1 MTQAGAKPAL
11 LFDLTLNDEQRITRE
26 TMQRF
31 AETVIKPQTR
41 QIDES
46 SQMSVDLL
54 QQAHELGIT
63 LLPVPEDLGGAGSP
77 RSPVSNVL
85 IAEDLG
91 KGDMGVALHILAPLG
106 FVNLLIDQG
115 SEAQKAK
122 YLPIFA
128 GESFVPAT
136 VAISEPR
143 ATSDVHALQTKAVKD
158 GGAFVLNGVKGMV
171 PLATTAEHFAII
183 AEVDGEGPQ
192 TFLVEKGAQGLT
204 TEAQDYLGL
213 HALGLGLVKLENV
226 RVDASAKLG
235 EGEKTFDYQR
245 LIDLSHLGACAAA
258 LGTAQA
264 LLEHVTQYANER
276 IAFGEPISHRQAV
289 AFMVA
294 NIAIELDG
302 MRLMVWRAAAQAEN
316 GLDFHRQAHLTYIN
330 CAERMMQVGTDGV
343 QILGGAGF
351 LREYFEE
358 MWYRNLRGLAVLEGC
373 FNI

>member
-1 MTQAGAKPAL
+1 MTQPGAKPAHP
-11 LFDLTLNDEQRITRE
+11 FDLTLTDEQRITRE

-31 AETVIKPQTR
+31 AETVIKPQAR
-41 QIDES
+41 AIDES
-46 SQMSVDLL
+46 GEIPADLL

-63 LLPVPEDLGGAGSP
+63 LLPVPEEHGGAGSP

-91 KGDMGVALHILAPLG
+91 KGDMGLALHLLAPLG

-115 SEAQKAK
+115 SAAQQAK
-122 YLPIFA
+122 YLPTFA

-136 VAISEPR
+136 VAIAEPR
-143 ATSDVHALQTKAVKD
+143 ATADVHTLQTKAVAEGD
-158 GGAFVLNGVKGMV
+158 AYVLNGVKSMV
-171 PLATTAEHFAII
+171 PLAATAEHFAVV
-183 AEVDGEGPQ
+183 AEVDGTGPQ
-192 TFLVEKGAQGLT
+192 VFLVDKGAQGLST
-204 TEAQDYLGL
+204 QAQGYLGL
-213 HALGLGLVKLENV
+213 HGLALGVVTLENV
-226 RVDASAKLG
+226 RVEASARLG

-245 LIDLSHLGACAAA
+245 LIDLSRLGACAAA
-258 LGTAQA
+258 VGTAQA

-276 IAFGEPISHRQAV
+276 VAFGEPISHRQAV

-302 MRLMVWRAAAQAEN
+302 MRLMVWRAAAQAEH
-316 GLDFHRQAHLTYIN
+316 GLDFHRQAHLAYIN

-351 LREYFEE
+351 LREYAEE